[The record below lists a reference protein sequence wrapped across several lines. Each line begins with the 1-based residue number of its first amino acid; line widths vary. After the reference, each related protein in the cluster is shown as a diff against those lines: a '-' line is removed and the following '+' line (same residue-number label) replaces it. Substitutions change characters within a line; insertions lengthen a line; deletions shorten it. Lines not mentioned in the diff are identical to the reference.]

1 MKALLSFLA
10 LAVLTACTQGS
21 PAPPTQTSI
30 VIGTVYGGQTW
41 DLVGRALADAYT
53 RTVPNVRA
61 TTEATE
67 NLEQHVDS
75 LESRKIDLAIEDA
88 ETAYLAYSAGTARQP
103 QPHRSLRAISV
114 LFSTA
119 VQVVA
124 RRAAGIDAIAQLKGR
139 RVFTGSEGTPTRR
152 AARLILSSHGVEWE
166 QVQPMAGQPGSAA
179 ALRSGAADAIFVYS
193 PFRNTL
199 VAGLIEDGV
208 GQLVPLDAK
217 NIGVIQEGHHF
228 LKSTIIPRG
237 TYLGEPRDVLT
248 VGMDVLLLCREDLPE
263 ELVYHL
269 SKALF
274 ASVPQLTAA
283 HAAASGISPD
293 RGPATTIP
301 LHPGA
306 ARFYREREILR

>member
-1 MKALLSFLA
+1 MKAFLSFLA
-10 LAVLTACTQGS
+10 LAVLAACDHGS
-21 PAPPTQTSI
+21 LTPPTQTSI

-53 RTVPNVRA
+53 RTVPNLRA

-67 NLEQHVDS
+67 NLEQHVDG
-75 LESRKIDLAIEDA
+75 LEARKIDLAIEDA

-103 QPHRSLRAISV
+103 QPHRALRAISV

-124 RRAAGIDAIAQLKGR
+124 RRETGIDGVAQLKGR
-139 RVFTGSEGTPTRR
+139 RVYVGAEGSPTRR
-152 AARLILSSHGVEWE
+152 AARLILSSHGVGWE
-166 QVQPMAGQPGSAA
+166 EVQQVVGPPSAAA
-179 ALRSGAADAIFVYS
+179 ALRSGSADAIFVYS

-208 GQLVPLDAK
+208 GLLVPLEAR
-217 NIGVIQEGHHF
+217 NIGLIQEGHHF

-248 VGMDVLLLCREDLPE
+248 VGMDVLLLCRDDLPE
-263 ELVYHL
+263 DLVYNL

-283 HAAASGISPD
+283 HAAAAGISPD